1 MARYLVGC
9 DIGGTF
15 TDVIASN
22 RETGELVIAKSPST
36 PPLYVEGII
45 NALKKAGINPQE
57 IEQIRHGATITTNA
71 ILERRGAKVGLIVTE
86 GFRGIFPGE
95 KSERMGAF
103 ELNWEPPKSLIPQRD
118 VFGVRERVS
127 PEGTILTP
135 LNEEDVRRA
144 ARIFK
149 KRGMGA
155 IVICYMDS
163 FMNPVHENRSKEIVK
178 EECPGLFVC
187 TSCEVLPKMLETDR
201 WSTTVLNAYIGPVM
215 ERYMAEL
222 MRRLK
227 EWGYEGEVLITH
239 SGGGVMTSSEVL
251 RLPVKSCHSS
261 PVSGVVGLAGYVGKL
276 AGFDNVIAFE
286 TGGTTNDVSMIFD
299 SKPVY
304 TMEWRILWNVPC
316 AIPSIETAYIGAGG
330 GSIAWVDTGGMLR
343 IGPRS
348 AGAKPG
354 PACFGKGGTEPTNTD
369 AQLVLGRLSPSY
381 FLGGDMPLY
390 PELARK
396 AIKEKVADKFG
407 WSVEEAANNILK
419 VSINNMMIAIR
430 LQSVSRGW
438 DPRDFAL
445 VSYGGGGPFYGA
457 YLAKELSI
465 PTVIIPTLPGYGS
478 AFGAIRV
485 PMLHEDMVP
494 FWKTESQLDYKQ
506 LNRTMNELVKTG
518 REMLRKGK
526 IPEDQMKIQ
535 RLAEVKYFDQA
546 RPLTL
551 DFPEG
556 EIKDLKEIKKKFS
569 EAMIQEYK
577 YDLPSGLVEVEICS
591 LKVRAVGMLPMLE
604 LKKAKSRQGTLKE
617 AIKEKRKVY
626 FEEAGGFVEVPIY
639 QREKLPY
646 GVEFSSPTV
655 IEQPDT
661 TTVIPPGMVG
671 KVDVYGNLIITH
683 RK

>member
-1 MARYLVGC
+1 MAKYLVGC

-15 TDVIASN
+15 TDVIASDM
-22 RETGELVIAKSPST
+22 ESGELVIAKSPST
-36 PPLYVEGII
+36 PPLYVDGVI
-45 NALKKAGINPQE
+45 NALKKAGINPRD

-118 VFGVRERVS
+118 VFGVKERVS
-127 PEGTILTP
+127 PEGNVITP
-135 LNEEDVRRA
+135 LDEDDVRRA

-149 KRGMGA
+149 KRGMEA

-163 FMNPVHENRSKEIVK
+163 FMNPVHENRSKEIVQK
-178 EECPGLFVC
+178 ECPDMFVC
-187 TSCEVLPKMLETDR
+187 TSCEVLPKMLETER
-201 WSTTVLNAYIGPVM
+201 WSTTVLNAYVGPVM
-215 ERYMAEL
+215 KQYMVEL
-222 MRRLK
+222 VRRLK
-227 EWGYEGEVLITH
+227 EWGYNGEVLITH
-239 SGGGVMTSSEVL
+239 SGGGVMTSEEVQ
-251 RLPVKSCHSS
+251 RLPIKSCHSS
-261 PVSGVVGLAGYVGKL
+261 PVSGVVGLAGYIGHL

-286 TGGTTNDVSMIFD
+286 TGGTTNDVSMIF
-299 SKPVY
+299 SGQPVY

-343 IGPRS
+343 IGPQS

-354 PACFGKGGTEPTNTD
+354 PACFGIGGTEPTNTD
-369 AQLVLGRLSPSY
+369 AQLVLGRLSPNY

-407 WSVEEAANNILK
+407 WTVEEAANAILK

-438 DPRDFAL
+438 DARDFAL
-445 VSYGGGGPFYGA
+445 VAYGGGGPFYGT
-457 YLAKELSI
+457 YLARELSI
-465 PTVIIPTLPGYGS
+465 PKVIIPALPGYGS

-485 PMLHEDMVP
+485 PMLHEDRAP
-494 FWKTESQLDYKQ
+494 IWKTESQLDINE
-506 LNRTMNELVKTG
+506 LNRIMDDLVKVG
-518 REMLRKGK
+518 KKMLHKGN
-526 IPEDQMKIQ
+526 IPGDKMKVQ
-535 RLAEVKYFDQA
+535 KLVEVKYFDQS
-546 RPLTL
+546 RPLTVN
-551 DFPEG
+551 FPDGKMKDLG
-556 EIKDLKEIKKKFS
+556 EIKRKFS

-577 YDLPSGLVEVEICS
+577 YDLPAGLVEVEICS
-591 LKVRAVGMLPMLE
+591 LKVRAIGMLPMLE
-604 LKKAKSRQGTLKE
+604 LKKVKGKKWPLEK

-639 QREKLPY
+639 QREKLPF
-646 GVEFSSPTV
+646 GTEFCGPTV

-671 KVDVYGNLIITH
+671 SVDGYGNILITH
-683 RK
+683 QK